1 MSALVA
7 FPMSATSCSPGSHL
21 PVACRWPVWLAATAS
36 SCTASSVVSTQEI
49 IIWSHIICD
58 SI

>member
-1 MSALVA
+1 
-7 FPMSATSCSPGSHL
+7 MSATSCSPGSHL

-49 IIWSHIICD
+49 IIWSHILCD